1 MDSES
6 AGSDRTRRI
15 CNNRPTLPKRRR
27 KRRRRAGRRHWKPY
41 FKLSAEER
49 RKLELREERRA
60 ERSRAIRFAH
70 GIPVAPYNTTQFLL
84 NDRQQRDEQ
93 QLQDVDAIVD
103 TIRSRA
109 VAESAEGHMLE
120 NGNDLLT
127 TTDSPTTSDGDLNK
141 MEKDFENEYE
151 LAHAERL
158 ESMSKAEL
166 INEYINMEKNVDYL
180 HRLVSKLRQNIVIL
194 EQRCAAVPVERLSPA
209 RENAESDA
217 PSISSMASGQPGG

>member
-1 MDSES
+1 MASEPEVSKDNESQAPLRSGVRSINVADRPITEPSSIQQMDSES
-6 AGSDRTRRI
+6 AGSDRARRI
-15 CNNRPTLPKRRR
+15 CNNSPTVPKRRR

-103 TIRSRA
+103 TIRSA
-109 VAESAEGHMLE
+109 C
-120 NGNDLLT
+120 NLL
-127 TTDSPTTSDGDLNK
+127 
-141 MEKDFENEYE
+141 
-151 LAHAERL
+151 
-158 ESMSKAEL
+158 
-166 INEYINMEKNVDYL
+166 
-180 HRLVSKLRQNIVIL
+180 
-194 EQRCAAVPVERLSPA
+194 
-209 RENAESDA
+209 
-217 PSISSMASGQPGG
+217 